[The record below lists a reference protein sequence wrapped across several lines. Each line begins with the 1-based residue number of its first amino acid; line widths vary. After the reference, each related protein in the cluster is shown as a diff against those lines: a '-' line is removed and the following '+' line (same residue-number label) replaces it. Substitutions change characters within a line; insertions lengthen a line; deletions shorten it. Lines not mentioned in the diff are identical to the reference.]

1 MFEILEYSIILLSPR
16 VGWSIDE
23 AGLGLGEA
31 EFSYGYGSTGM
42 SVVNNHYNEYGETY
56 GPGDIIGCF
65 VVSVGWRGGSLL
77 GPRDTLLL

>member
-1 MFEILEYSIILLSPR
+1 M
-16 VGWSIDE
+16 GWSIDE

-31 EFSYGYGSTGM
+31 EFSYGYGSTGK

-65 VVSVGWRGGSLL
+65 VVSVGRRERVTVG
-77 GPRDTLLL
+77 T